1 MSYSRDWITRYLEA
15 QFEEVDPVLRGASAS
30 FEPVDWAELDW
41 RGQERQGFREES
53 KAFGIG
59 EQGYTVPV
67 RGPSGQY
74 AIFTINK
81 SCGRDSWQ
89 KLLKEHRTDF
99 MLLAHFTH
107 QRVLK
112 LAGLEEAAPTRA
124 LSARERDAMRLIAS
138 GLSRG
143 QAAEKLG
150 ISENTFRVYIDS
162 ARHKLCAL
170 NVPHAIALAA
180 HKGIIPPA

>member
-1 MSYSRDWITRYLEA
+1 MINSMTGFASGELSTEQGELSWEIRTVNHRYLEA

-53 KAFGIG
+53 RAFGIG

-112 LAGLEEAAPTRA
+112 LAGCK
-124 LSARERDAMRLIAS
+124 I
-138 GLSRG
+138 
-143 QAAEKLG
+143 
-150 ISENTFRVYIDS
+150 
-162 ARHKLCAL
+162 
-170 NVPHAIALAA
+170 
-180 HKGIIPPA
+180 